1 MWLLVWLAL
10 TSSQEMETYHL
21 GNFTDKD
28 SCVKAM
34 SKATVLIT
42 NRNQTLDCFWVKL
55 LEE

>member
-28 SCVKAM
+28 SCVKAL
-34 SKATVLIT
+34 SKAKVLIT
-42 NRNQTLDCFWVKL
+42 KNNQTLDCFWVKL